1 MTITCLQLQSQS
13 VRWDQIRRAEVSSSS
28 REWKLQRNS
37 NRSTLACQKS
47 QSQDHAAPISKLW
60 KYIASTYLS
69 FFLSNLIDLCFCCQ
83 VWDCVCSEMK
93 VRRKDRIGL
102 PSRGLHRTVSW
113 NISPNCYTISNSFCI
128 VFIFIFLFRNVRQ
141 SLTLWEAESNNLA
154 AILNVSHGQH
164 IEKSIESVKLNT
176 ETQR

>member
-1 MTITCLQLQSQS
+1 MGSDQTSRGLIEQQRMKITKKLKQIDTCLPKIAISRSRCPNFQAMKVYSQHIS
-13 VRWDQIRRAEVSSSS
+13 VF
-28 REWKLQRNS
+28 
-37 NRSTLACQKS
+37 
-47 QSQDHAAPISKLW
+47 
-60 KYIASTYLS
+60 

-113 NISPNCYTISNSFCI
+113 NISPNCFTISNSFCI